1 MMSERDE
8 SHFRFSLLLREI
20 ENLRYKDGVATIAL
34 ALIQLDGM
42 EEINER
48 FGYLGGDKVLRE
60 FAVRLAGVVGHKGL
74 SFEISGT
81 SFALL
86 LENPLHEGDAVSG
99 AEKIA
104 SVAADPVMI
113 GTGRASVQARMGI
126 SMLPEPAAT
135 AEELLRQ
142 CEIALSQA
150 RRRGE
155 TYRVFTTNLPP
166 GESGGATS
174 WFDVN
179 EAIRLGE
186 FELHYQPRID
196 LRSGA
201 LTGAEALIRWQSPRA
216 GTIPPSYFVPEV
228 TSPASVR
235 AMLDFVLNASLACA
249 REWLESVPAFTLGVN
264 LAPGNVFDPELQP
277 VVEQAL
283 ERWRFPAGRL
293 YLEVSEA
300 VFEQDE
306 EAAIVALTRLRDRG
320 VRIALDDFG
329 TGRSCLSS
337 LKSLPLDQIKID
349 KSLIVPVPSNE
360 TDRRVVGALIQ
371 LAHAVDVEVVAEGIE
386 DADIMQ
392 TLVAIG
398 CEAGEGY
405 HFSLPLP
412 AEQFAQDWIAR
423 HGRDRD
429 AARSRPVD
437 A

>member
-1 MMSERDE
+1 MMDQDD

-20 ENLRYKDGVATIAL
+20 ENILHKEDVSTVAL

-48 FGYLGGDKVLRE
+48 FGYLGGDKVLKE

-74 SFEISGT
+74 TFEISGT

-104 SVAADPVMI
+104 NVASDPVRI
-113 GTGRASVQARMGI
+113 GTGKASVHARMGI
-126 SMLPEPAAT
+126 SLLPEPAAT
-135 AEELLRQ
+135 PEELLRQ

-155 TYRVFTTNLPP
+155 TYRVFTPHLADCLAN
-166 GESGGATS
+166 GNSRGGKS

-179 EAIRLGE
+179 EAIRQGE
-186 FELHYQPRID
+186 FELHYQPRIN
-196 LRSGA
+196 LRSGQ
-201 LTGAEALIRWQSPRA
+201 LTGAEALIRWQSPSA
-216 GTIPPSYFVPEV
+216 GTIPPSYFMPDV
-228 TSPASVR
+228 TSTESVR
-235 AMLDFVLNASLACA
+235 AMLDFVLNSALENT
-249 REWLESVPAFTLGVN
+249 REWVRRVPEFTVAVN
-264 LAPGNVFDPELQP
+264 LAPGNVFDPELQQL
-277 VVEQAL
+277 VERAL
-283 ERWRFPAGRL
+283 ERWEFPAERL
-293 YLEVSEA
+293 FLEISEE

-306 EAAIVALTRLRDRG
+306 EAAIVALTQLRDRG
-320 VRIALDDFG
+320 IRIALDDFG
-329 TGRSCLSS
+329 TGHICLSS
-337 LKSLPLDQIKID
+337 LKSLPLDQIKVD
-349 KSLIVPVPSNE
+349 KSLVVPIPSNE

-386 DADIMQ
+386 DDDIMQ
-392 TLVAIG
+392 TLLAIG

-405 HFSLPLP
+405 HFSRPVS
-412 AEQFAQDWIAR
+412 AETFAQEWIER
-423 HGRDRD
+423 FESV
-429 AARSRPVD
+429 RSES